1 MATTFTPIEL
11 ETGILINHVLDA
23 AIADIVASGKPV
35 TPYSVQQ
42 WIAPWAGATTGMRCQ
57 DESYVMAYLAQ
68 QNFLNELEVEMY
80 CSKLIA
86 CGIVSAM
93 HRTFDDP
100 ETGLAIEIAEN
111 GGIVEPRY
119 RCHHCGYVDTNRHM
133 FNADMVCIYCQ
144 QDRLAPTIVPDSE
157 WDNYNPGKLA
167 SEPDIFG
174 YDD

>member
-57 DESYVMAYLAQ
+57 DESYVMGYLSQ
-68 QNFLNELEVEMY
+68 EGFVNELEVELY

-86 CGIVSAM
+86 SGIVSAM
-93 HRTFDDP
+93 SSQFSQ
-100 ETGLAIEIAEN
+100 ETQ
-111 GGIVEPRY
+111 Y
-119 RCHHCGYVDTNRHM
+119 RCRHCGYVDADRHM
-133 FNADMVCIYCQ
+133 FNGAMNCIYCQ

-157 WDNYNPGKLA
+157 WDSYNPGKLA
-167 SEPDIFG
+167 SEPDIYG